1 MFTYVLGRYVAST
14 CFTSS
19 QTFRTA
25 PTAPLPDSC
34 SEIKSAPSMAQAIL
48 AEFGGRFREAMLGVS
63 FRGAVPDGE
72 ISRGLAAPV
81 VSEGIVDDDVT
92 ASGHMT
98 SVMTST
104 LLWLDDELMLNVLRC
119 HLTY

>member
-1 MFTYVLGRYVAST
+1 
-14 CFTSS
+14 
-19 QTFRTA
+19 
-25 PTAPLPDSC
+25 
-34 SEIKSAPSMAQAIL
+34 MAQAIL

-63 FRGAVPDGE
+63 FRGAVPDGV

-92 ASGHMT
+92 ASGDVT

-104 LLWLDDELMLNVLRC
+104 LLWLAHRPVYIGPWALPQPHRTHDPQCSSDSK
-119 HLTY
+119 